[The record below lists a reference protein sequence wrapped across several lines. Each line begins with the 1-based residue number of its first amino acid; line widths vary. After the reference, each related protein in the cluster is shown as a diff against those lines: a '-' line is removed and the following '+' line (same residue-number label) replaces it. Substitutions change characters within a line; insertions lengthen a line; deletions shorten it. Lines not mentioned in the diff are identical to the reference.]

1 MAREKREVW
10 EKRIA
15 RWRESGLTSK
25 EFAAELGVNAATLMH
40 WKYRLAA
47 EARGLEQ
54 QTVAL
59 PTEAVRFVEVK
70 TPIPE
75 TERPRI
81 IAQAAFEVVLA
92 SGAVVRV
99 PAHFD
104 ESTLRRLLDV
114 MAGR

>member
-10 EKRIA
+10 EKRIV

-25 EFAAELGVNAATLMH
+25 EFAAELGVNAATLMQ

-47 EARGLEQ
+47 EARGVKQ
-54 QTVAL
+54 QTVAP
-59 PTEAVRFVEVK
+59 PTEAVAFVEVK
-70 TPIPE
+70 PTTAE
-75 TERPRI
+75 TERPRS

-104 ESTLRRLLDV
+104 ASTLRRLLDV